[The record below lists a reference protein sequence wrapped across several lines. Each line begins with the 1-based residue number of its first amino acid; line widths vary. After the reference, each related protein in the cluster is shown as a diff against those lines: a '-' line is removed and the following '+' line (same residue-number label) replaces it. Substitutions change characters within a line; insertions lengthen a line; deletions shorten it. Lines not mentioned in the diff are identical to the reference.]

1 MENFDFYEALRIVLS
16 GMAGTLGFSV
26 LFRANKNHFVWNS
39 IGGALTCVVYV
50 LVCAFA
56 DNMFW
61 QNFFPAFFA
70 TTFAEI
76 MARLLKTPATPILA
90 CSIISLVPGGKL
102 YYTTYYFVTSE
113 MDMFRTTFSE
123 TLRIAAGIAVGII
136 CVSVIVNEINRHK
149 FRQILDID

>member
-1 MENFDFYEALRIVLS
+1 MDNFNIYEALRIVFS
-16 GMAGTLGFSV
+16 GMIGTLGFSL
-26 LFRANKNHFVWNS
+26 LFRSNRKFLIWNS
-39 IGGALTCVVYV
+39 VGGALTCLVYV
-50 LVCAFA
+50 VVCAFSE
-56 DNMFW
+56 NMFW
-61 QNFFPAFFA
+61 QNFFPALLA
-70 TTFAEI
+70 TAFAEI

-90 CSIISLVPGGKL
+90 CSIIPLVPGGKL

-113 MDMFRTTFSE
+113 MDMFRITFSE